1 MNHFVTSSVLAQTP
15 CEKCF
20 SRTHFVKKIYCHGL
34 TDQFPK
40 HSIKGVFWLILR
52 SFAVHR
58 VGKDHNNLIANSF
71 LKKHLGGISTVV
83 EAKTGCDIAVVF
95 LITKPLAFFLE
106 GQNTLQTQN
115 IILPFGRISSL
126 KTLHNVCHSL

>member
-1 MNHFVTSSVLAQTP
+1 MNHFVPSSVLTSP
-15 CEKCF
+15 CGKCF
-20 SRTHFVKKIYCHGL
+20 SRTHFLKKIYCHGL

-52 SFAVHR
+52 FAVHR

-83 EAKTGCDIAVVF
+83 KAKTGCDIAVVF
-95 LITKPLAFFLE
+95 LITK
-106 GQNTLQTQN
+106 TLVSV
-115 IILPFGRISSL
+115 LCVGS
-126 KTLHNVCHSL
+126 K